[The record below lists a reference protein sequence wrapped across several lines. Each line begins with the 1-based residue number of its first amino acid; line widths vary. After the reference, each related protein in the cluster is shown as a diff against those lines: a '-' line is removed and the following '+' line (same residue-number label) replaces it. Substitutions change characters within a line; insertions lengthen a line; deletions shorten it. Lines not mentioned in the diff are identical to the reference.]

1 MSLYEIGHVY
11 LWDPNAPAIPALPG
25 AVKPTDE
32 QLAALDAGL
41 PDQPMH
47 VAGILTGNAVDSGW
61 LGERR
66 AVDWSD
72 AVEAVQR
79 ISDRIGAALTLDQPK
94 AEDVPAQW
102 HPGRAARVMAGD
114 VFVGMVGELH
124 PHVNEAL
131 GFPAH
136 SAAFEL
142 DLTALFATLSGK
154 PVQAKPISTFPPVKQ
169 DLAFT
174 VSTNVTAAELKQ
186 VIVDAAGSSLES
198 IELFDVYTG
207 DQLGEDEKSLAYA
220 VTFRAPDKT
229 LASEDSEAIRK
240 RIVDE
245 ASKLGAQLRA

>member
-1 MSLYEIGHVY
+1 MY

-41 PDQPMH
+41 PDQPLH
-47 VAGILTGNAVDSGW
+47 VAGILTGNAVETGW

-72 AVEAVQR
+72 AVEAVTR
-79 ISDRIGAALTLDQPK
+79 IFDRIGATLVIDQPK
-94 AEDVPAQW
+94 AENVPAQW
-102 HPGRAARVMAGD
+102 HPGRAARVLSGE

-131 GFPAH
+131 GFPTH

-142 DLTALFATLSGK
+142 DLTALFSTLSGK

-174 VSTNVTAAELKQ
+174 VPTDVTAAALEK
-186 VIVDAAGSSLES
+186 VIVQAAGSSLES
-198 IELFDVYTG
+198 IELFDVFTG
-207 DQLGEDEKSLAYA
+207 DQLGEGMKSLAYA
-220 VTFRAPDKT
+220 VIFRAPDKT

-245 ASKLGAQLRA
+245 AAKLGAQLRA